1 MDLVDVPYL
10 TYHISW
16 PLCYYQSSHKAK
28 DFILPN
34 YSIHQTWIFLLR
46 LCKFI
51 YLFIYSL
58 INLFIVLL
66 RWNIDEVLNV
76 CISHSFLLL
85 VIIIVVHSVLERI
98 SNYSNGEAILLTG
111 HKVMSRHLLFI
122 LSTFLKGCI
131 YLKKILFASLIDVL
145 LKKNVNVRTFTTS
158 V

>member
-1 MDLVDVPYL
+1 MDLVDVRYL

-16 PLCYYQSSHKAK
+16 PLCYHQSYKAK
-28 DFILPN
+28 DFILLN

-46 LCKFI
+46 LCLFI

-85 VIIIVVHSVLERI
+85 LIIIVVHSVRERI
-98 SNYSNGEAILLTG
+98 SNYNNGEAILLTG

-122 LSTFLKGCI
+122 LSIFLKGCI
-131 YLKKILFASLIDVL
+131 YLKKNLFCLFNWHTV
-145 LKKNVNVRTFTTS
+145 KEKRQR
-158 V
+158 